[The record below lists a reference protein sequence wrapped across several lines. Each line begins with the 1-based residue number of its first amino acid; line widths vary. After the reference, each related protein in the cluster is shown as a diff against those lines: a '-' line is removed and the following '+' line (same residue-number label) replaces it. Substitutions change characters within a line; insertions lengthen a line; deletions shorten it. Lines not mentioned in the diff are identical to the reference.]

1 MGLPNRHRQNYN
13 NVGRG
18 LMVQVRDFSSS
29 DHYVAKRV
37 ANPIINNGRKLCS
50 T

>member
-18 LMVQVRDFSSS
+18 LMVQVRDVFI
-29 DHYVAKRV
+29 KRSLR
-37 ANPIINNGRKLCS
+37 RKAS
-50 T
+50 GEPNHQ